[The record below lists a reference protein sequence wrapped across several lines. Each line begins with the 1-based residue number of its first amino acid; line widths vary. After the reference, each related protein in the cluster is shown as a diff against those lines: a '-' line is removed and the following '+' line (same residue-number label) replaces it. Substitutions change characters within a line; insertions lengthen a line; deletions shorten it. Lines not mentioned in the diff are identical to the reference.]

1 MPGMHKHTSAADGVT
16 GDGVAGGWWLQRKA
30 ILRDRDTNDY
40 AFTEWMYGPTAP
52 TPEEGPPMF
61 SKIPLASLDVSDL
74 TDKAEVSSELASAR

>member
-1 MPGMHKHTSAADGVT
+1 MT

-30 ILRDRDTNDY
+30 ILRDRDTYDY
-40 AFTEWMYGPTAP
+40 AFTEWIYGPTAP